1 MDADEGAHVYGDN
14 SEDIAVV
21 LLLLPAALRW
31 RILSRNSSSFVPKH
45 VYGSRRNNVDGLSIV
60 GVSAFRIE
68 IHADE
73 ADALAETSFY
83 FFRFWVFSENTILLV
98 ERYCRNSSKGKS

>member
-1 MDADEGAHVYGDN
+1 MDADEGVHVYGDN

-45 VYGSRRNNVDGLSIV
+45 VYGSRRNVDGLSIV

-73 ADALAETSFY
+73 AMLWPKHPFI
-83 FFRFWVFSENTILLV
+83 FFDFGCTYSPQFNRFE
-98 ERYCRNSSKGKS
+98 GKI